1 MEGLKQK
8 YEGKALRSPEE
19 YYHEQLTWIKTKEKN
34 I

>member
-1 MEGLKQK
+1 MSEIKQK
-8 YEGKALRSPEE
+8 YEAKGIRSPEE